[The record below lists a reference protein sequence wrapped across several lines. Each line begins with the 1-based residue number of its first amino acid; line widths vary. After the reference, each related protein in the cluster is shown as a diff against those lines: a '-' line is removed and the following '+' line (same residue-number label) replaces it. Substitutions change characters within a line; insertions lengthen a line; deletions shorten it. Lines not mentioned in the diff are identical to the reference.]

1 MSLRESAIA
10 ALMLLMLIGGPAL
23 GSDEPPRNPYE
34 RDSSVTGRVERIFA
48 PRLFTMS
55 PDNPK
60 GDELLVFVP
69 NADATPLVGTTV
81 AARGIFRWFEDARI
95 EHSDDWSGVDEE
107 MRDELASHAV
117 LVASSVVTS
126 TRRELAARRTLP
138 RMIARQPPQAE
149 RPPQTRRSEL
159 PIAVRP
165 GTLGDQLNSFA
176 GRLVRLPNAR
186 VVGVYDPRVFLVDTQ
201 TELPP
206 LVARTRVLVF
216 IEAGALGVDAAT
228 LVAST
233 VTVSGVAR
241 TLLGM
246 KVTREVPWPP
256 ALTPQLVEHLDIKAA
271 VLARSVQTADGVD
284 LTVRVSPVSTTSAVS
299 RRAGA
304 AADEGRRY

>member
-1 MSLRESAIA
+1 MSSHGSAIA
-10 ALMLLMLIGGPAL
+10 ALMLLMLNGGPAR

-34 RDSSVTGRVERIFA
+34 HDSSVTGRVEQIHA
-48 PRLFTMS
+48 PRLFTMA
-55 PDNPK
+55 PDNAK

-69 NADATPLVGTTV
+69 NAESTPLVGTTV
-81 AARGIFRWFEDARI
+81 AARGIFRWFEDAGI
-95 EHSDDWSGVDEE
+95 EHSDDWSGIDER
-107 MRDELASHAV
+107 MREELASHAV

-138 RMIARQPPQAE
+138 RMVVRQPSQAE
-149 RPPQTRRSEL
+149 RPAQTRRPEL

-165 GTLGDQLNSFA
+165 GTLGDHLNSLA
-176 GRLVRLPNAR
+176 GRFVRMPNAR
-186 VVGVYDPRVFLVDTQ
+186 VVGVFDPRVFLVDTQ

-216 IEAGALGVDAAT
+216 IEAGALRVDAAT

-256 ALTPQLVEHLDIKAA
+256 ALTRQLVEHLDINAA

-284 LTVRVSPVSTTSAVS
+284 LTVRVSAAPETSAAS
-299 RRAGA
+299 RRADA
-304 AADEGRRY
+304 AADRGRRH